1 MGTVVELRPVSSAPV
16 AEETPAKRINM
27 DDGHTRI
34 AHGLLESLM
43 QAKYKL
49 SGREYAVLL
58 VVIRKTYGYRKSEDW
73 IALSQFVECTGINK
87 SNCLK
92 VINGLVERKIIVRKV
107 QGNDQKLSINTN
119 VSDWL
124 PERPSKK
131 AETAKRMAR
140 KANKSNPTINK
151 SNPTINKSNPTINK
165 SNPTPTKD
173 KDINNNI
180 LKDCVP
186 TPVETLPIEKRVD
199 QVEQENH
206 IPDAAKMVS
215 NEPTP
220 VKPKNKSLKFTL
232 EDRQFAEYMAERI
245 DAVNGLT
252 DKRRNLDNWANQL
265 RLMREADDRS
275 PEDIAMVFNWANQDH
290 FWQSNIQSPEK
301 LRKQFIR
308 LYGECRKSNHF
319 GASSHENHRTTGQQ
333 HTSQQEYI
341 DDLGWMEEL

>member
-1 MGTVVELRPVSSAPV
+1 MGTVVELRPISGAPV

-34 AHGLLESLM
+34 AHGLLEALM

-73 IALSQFVECTGINK
+73 IALSQFVESTGINK

-92 VINGLVERKIIVRKV
+92 VIKGLEDRKIIVRKV
-107 QGNDQKLSINTN
+107 QGNDQKLAINID

-131 AETAKRMAR
+131 AETAKRAAR
-140 KANKSNPTINK
+140 KAKKSNPTISE
-151 SNPTINKSNPTINK
+151 SNPTISESNPTISE

-173 KDINNNI
+173 KYNNNI
-180 LKDCVP
+180 LKDIVP
-186 TPVETLPIEKRVD
+186 TDVETTPVD
-199 QVEQENH
+199 HSGLENH
-206 IPDAAKMVS
+206 VEPVIEMV
-215 NEPTP
+215 NDEPPP
-220 VKPKNKSLKFTL
+220 VKQKTRSLKFTA
-232 EDRQFAEYMAERI
+232 EDRQFARYMAERI
-245 DAVNGLT
+245 DSVNGLT
-252 DKRRNLDNWANQL
+252 DKRRNLDSWANQL
-265 RLMREADDRS
+265 RLMREADERS
-275 PEDIAMVFNWANQDH
+275 PEDIAMVFNWANQDA
-290 FWQSNIQSPEK
+290 FWQSNIQSPDK

-319 GASSHENHRTTGQQ
+319 GASSHENHRATGQQ

-341 DDLGWMEEL
+341 DDISWLDR